1 MMLPIFGVFHVMQ
14 LVLFSHFF
22 MNLSSPIFINPQ
34 HLCGFT
40 VFKLPSPEYHTPFPE
55 EVGEGCSLNAE
66 RCCLNQIFKKV

>member
-1 MMLPIFGVFHVMQ
+1 
-14 LVLFSHFF
+14 